1 MKTVM
6 TLLAG
11 AIGLLFSNA
20 ASAHSF
26 DTVFIVPVLGPHA
39 EEGKQARDGF
49 MFAARERDGHPDET
63 ADGHLGSLDV
73 YLRVVD
79 SSADVGAVVAKVTE
93 FSSRAA
99 DDTPWI
105 VVPAELLAAIRGR
118 VSNAE
123 WVTIH
128 LAGATPRN
136 VRTMDGR
143 PFRSAFEDAFGYA
156 PTPAVLAGYG
166 AARQIDKTVRER
178 N

>member
-1 MKTVM
+1 MKTVL

-26 DTVFIVPVLGPHA
+26 DTIFVVPVSGPQA
-39 EEGKQARDGF
+39 AAGKQAQDGF

-63 ADGHLGSLDV
+63 ADGHLGGLDV
-73 YLRVVD
+73 FLRVVD
-79 SSADVGAVVAKVTE
+79 ATAAADEVAAKVADLAR
-93 FSSRAA
+93 RAA

-105 VVPAELLAAIRGR
+105 VAPADLLAIIRSRVRPAEFVPLDLSGTA
-118 VSNAE
+118 
-123 WVTIH
+123 
-128 LAGATPRN
+128 PPD

-143 PFRSAFEDAFGYA
+143 PFAAAFENAFGYA
-156 PTPAVLAGYG
+156 PTQAVLAGYG
-166 AARQIDKTVRER
+166 AARQIDKAVRAR